1 MRMHPASDAHR
12 LEAAAFTLLEVL
24 LVISLMAAVAAGLG
38 TAWRDRSRS
47 GLATAQHLVAT
58 LAGQARANA
67 VARQTE
73 TRLVVFVGS
82 ATTES
87 ENHLRLVQ
95 VFHAGSTGSGDW
107 VPSAGSQRLP
117 RGFIVVPPASSGSPI
132 GASGAAASEL
142 SIGTT
147 AGLPGA
153 SSFRAASRILFLEFR
168 SDGSFQPADA
178 GGGGRI
184 VVARNSGESGTA
196 VPARSI
202 LIRPNG
208 SVVLPEQT
216 VFVSP

>member
-1 MRMHPASDAHR
+1 MKMPPANEVHR

-24 LVISLMAAVAAGLG
+24 LVISLMAALAAGLG

-47 GLATAQHLVAT
+47 GLATAQHLVST
-58 LAGQARANA
+58 LLSQARATA

-73 TRLVVFVGS
+73 SRLVIFVGS
-82 ATTES
+82 PTES

-95 VFHAGSTGSGDW
+95 VFHAGSAGSGEW
-107 VPSAGSQRLP
+107 VPGADPQRLP
-117 RGFIVVPPASSGSPI
+117 RGFIVVPPASSGAPI

-168 SDGSFQPADA
+168 PDGSFQPAA
-178 GGGGRI
+178 TGGGGRI
-184 VVARNSGESGTA
+184 VVARNSGASPAT
-196 VPARSI
+196 VPARLI
-202 LIRPNG
+202 LIRLNG
-208 SVVLPEQT
+208 SVVLPEET